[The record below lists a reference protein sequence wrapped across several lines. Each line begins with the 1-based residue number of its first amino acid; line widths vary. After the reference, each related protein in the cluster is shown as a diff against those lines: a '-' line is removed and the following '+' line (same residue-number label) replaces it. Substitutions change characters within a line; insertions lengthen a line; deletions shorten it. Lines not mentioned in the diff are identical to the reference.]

1 MENLKIKW
9 VLLFLVHILFSREK
23 KRSNV
28 MSFKI
33 KSEKFNSLFDKHFY
47 KKCVGTHKHVFSR
60 IFFFILK
67 KKWKMKMFGVV
78 PSFQVTIKW
87 RCGANLGIRLARLIW
102 EPDRVQHEASSD
114 QKLDPNKI
122 FYEWLRLGKIVFF
135 SSRLRIWHTYIP
147 IS

>member
-28 MSFKI
+28 MSFRI

-60 IFFFILK
+60 IFFHFK
-67 KKWKMKMFGVV
+67 KKMKNEDVWGCSIVSGNNKMEVRRQLRDKTG
-78 PSFQVTIKW
+78 S
-87 RCGANLGIRLARLIW
+87 ANMRAR
-102 EPDRVQHEASSD
+102 SS
-114 QKLDPNKI
+114 P
-122 FYEWLRLGKIVFF
+122 
-135 SSRLRIWHTYIP
+135 T
-147 IS
+147 